1 MSGGPFLTGTF
12 VSNCGGGHGV
22 CVFAESV
29 FIVRPEIGMTEKLS
43 KLGSRG
49 LQGFSSEGGIIK
61 LSMKGWSSWVVLS
74 FVIKNEQFSWGKGEF
89 FNLQFGGSGCCG
101 NVSLLLGSWWYHRR
115 LCLFVLPGIALSLI
129 AHVWNLILV
138 HSLPRIVAPA
148 NMPLRRRG
156 LLLVVV
162 PALDSVSCCL
172 RCCPFSIWCSPLPLV
187 WPDVFRF
194 V

>member
-1 MSGGPFLTGTF
+1 M
-12 VSNCGGGHGV
+12 

-29 FIVRPEIGMTEKLS
+29 FIVRPETGMTEKLS
-43 KLGSRG
+43 KLELRG
-49 LQGFSSEGGIIK
+49 PQGFQVRNRYVNINISSEGGIIK

-129 AHVWNLILV
+129 AHVYNLILV
-138 HSLPRIVAPA
+138 HSLFRIVASIG
-148 NMPLRRRG
+148 MPLFCRG
-156 LLLVVV
+156 
-162 PALDSVSCCL
+162 S
-172 RCCPFSIWCSPLPLV
+172 F
-187 WPDVFRF
+187 
-194 V
+194 